1 MPRIGIIT
9 GVKSEE
15 AALAPIMGDA
25 AAPLIRLT
33 GARPARARAG
43 TEELIGLGVGGILS
57 FGSAGAVSATHQPGD
72 VLVGEFVTDDE
83 GNRYQADL
91 GWTSRLASITGADK
105 VTITGV
111 DYVANAVDKA
121 RLAEQQIAAI
131 DMESHYVAKLAQDA
145 GIPFAVLRAVVDPV
159 QFDIPEYALDAVRP
173 DGSISLLPVMAGV
186 CVQPWTIGR
195 LLDLNSYNKRAMES
209 LSGAA
214 RVLGPG
220 LGFFAL

>member
-15 AALAPIMGDA
+15 AALAVVLRHVD
-25 AAPLIRLT
+25 APLIRLS

-43 TEELIGLGVGGILS
+43 IDALIGLGVEGILS
-57 FGSAGAVSATHQPGD
+57 FGSAGAVSAAHQPGD
-72 VLVGEFVTDDE
+72 LLIGEFVTDDE
-83 GNRYQADL
+83 GNRYEADVE
-91 GWTSRLASITGADK
+91 WTSHLASIIDAEK
-105 VTITGV
+105 VTITGI
-111 DYVANAVDKA
+111 DYVANARDKA
-121 RLAEQQIAAI
+121 RMAGQKIAAI
-131 DMESHYVAKLAQDA
+131 DMESHHVAKQATDA

-159 QFDIPEYALDAVRP
+159 QFAIPDYALDAVRP
-173 DGSISLLPVMAGV
+173 DGSISLLPVIAGI
-186 CVQPWTIGR
+186 CMQPWTIGR